1 MNSVIYK
8 DAAEENVSSA
18 EQTDNNKY
26 MKVDINLLL
35 IGKEYD

>member
-1 MNSVIYK
+1 MTISNSLGGGC
-8 DAAEENVSSA
+8 SA